1 MTAGDAV
8 PVLMYHEIATATD
21 TASRLAVPPG
31 LFAAQLRYLHDQ
43 GFTTLTAGVAAAALA
58 GGSHRLPTRSIVLT
72 FDDGFADFHREAL
85 PVLLQYGFTAT
96 LFVTT
101 GWVQDACRFS
111 ADQRPG
117 RMLTWSQIAEI
128 ASAGVEIGAH
138 SQRHLQ
144 LDQLPGRRLRPE
156 LRDSRA
162 QLEDRL
168 GRQVPG
174 MAYPFGYSDARV
186 RQAVREAGHQY
197 AYAVGN
203 VIARTGADPFA
214 LPRLTIRRS
223 TSPAAFADIAN
234 GRNLWPL
241 FRKDRTLTKGWAV
254 VRRTRSLAGRAV
266 HGRSGCAHHGTPR
279 SVNRSPRSTLLA
291 VVAVPGRAPLP
302 ARQPAVPQRLC
313 ADGQHGGDGG
323 AGAVLLAA
331 GGAPVPPGR
340 RWPCLGRLRGD
351 EPARRDSR
359 AQLPGR
365 AHPLHPQATGPGR

>member
-8 PVLMYHEIATATD
+8 PVLMYHEIAAATD

-31 LFAAQLRYLHDQ
+31 AFAAQLRYLHDQ
-43 GFTTLTAGVAAAALA
+43 GFSTLTAGAAAAALT

-101 GWVQDACRFS
+101 GWVQDAGRFS
-111 ADQRPG
+111 AGQRPG

-128 ASAGVEIGAH
+128 AGAGVEIGAH
-138 SQRHLQ
+138 SHRHPQ
-144 LDQLPGRRLRPE
+144 LDQLPGRLLRPE

-174 MAYPFGYSDARV
+174 MAYPFGYSNARV
-186 RQAVREAGHQY
+186 RQVVREAGHQY

-223 TSPAAFADIAN
+223 TSPAAFADIAH
-234 GRNLWPL
+234 GRNVWPL

-254 VRRTRSLAGRAV
+254 VRRTRSMVGRAV
-266 HGRSGCAHHGTPR
+266 R
-279 SVNRSPRSTLLA
+279 
-291 VVAVPGRAPLP
+291 
-302 ARQPAVPQRLC
+302 
-313 ADGQHGGDGG
+313 DG
-323 AGAVLLAA
+323 
-331 GGAPVPPGR
+331 
-340 RWPCLGRLRGD
+340 
-351 EPARRDSR
+351 
-359 AQLPGR
+359 
-365 AHPLHPQATGPGR
+365 